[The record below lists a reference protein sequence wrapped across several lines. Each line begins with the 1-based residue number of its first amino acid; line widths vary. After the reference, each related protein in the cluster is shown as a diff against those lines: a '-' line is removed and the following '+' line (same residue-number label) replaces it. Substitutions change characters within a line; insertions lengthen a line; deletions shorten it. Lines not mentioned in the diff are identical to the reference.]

1 MPGSCTY
8 KKRDGTCCGM
18 GMRVE
23 FLEGERCSRHRYTPP
38 IERKPCTSCGKPT
51 GRPSGLCIAR
61 SCGWNEYR
69 RELRIRKKA
78 LAVATQLTAKHNA
91 ADPVS
96 CVATVAAQ
104 LTAQQRPPA
113 AWTAL
118 SEESQAALREWLV
131 KPLVA

>member
-78 LAVATQLTAKHNA
+78 LEVASAKHNA
-91 ADPVS
+91 ADPVP
-96 CVATVAAQ
+96 VPQQ
-104 LTAQQRPPA
+104 LTADPVATQQPPA

-118 SEESQAALREWLV
+118 SEESQAALRAWLV